1 MIDKERIGDENAPV
15 EEMNAA
21 QVERLRALLG
31 EAYPGPTRNVRPAVE
46 AAIRRERADARRAR
60 FVRWGG
66 LAACLAVIA
75 LIGVFALPRT
85 LVKLAPVAEKADE
98 CALDPAEAPAE
109 MANVYT
115 AALVPDADEAP
126 EEEGEPEAPATE
138 AAGSSRVMMG
148 FAPAAPASNANNA
161 VPEANES
168 YELCSNDLIAE
179 CEAEEDAVVVKS
191 DAVSAK
197 AAFLA
202 EFTKNLLARI
212 GDNGDSSPDSVSAL
226 IASNSAVLSADAVET
241 AWAETAAWFKSA
253 YPGSDLPD
261 YAETTGMG
269 N

>member
-1 MIDKERIGDENAPV
+1 MIDKERIGEMNAPV
-15 EEMNAA
+15 GEMSAA
-21 QVERLRALLG
+21 QVDRLRTLLR
-31 EAYPGPTRNVRPAVE
+31 EAYPGPGRSARPAVE
-46 AAIRRERADARRAR
+46 AAIRRDKAASRRAR

-85 LVKLAPVAEKADE
+85 LVKIAPVADKADG
-98 CALDPAEAPAE
+98 CALDLAEAPAE
-109 MANVYT
+109 MANAYT
-115 AALVPDADEAP
+115 AALVPDAYKAP
-126 EEEGEPEAPATE
+126 EEEGEAEAPARE
-138 AAGSSRVMMG
+138 ATGSSRMMMG

-161 VPEANES
+161 VPEAAES

-226 IASNSAVLSADAVET
+226 IASNAAVLSADTVET
-241 AWAETAAWFKSA
+241 AWSETAAWFKSA
-253 YPGSDLPD
+253 FPGADLPD
-261 YAETTGMG
+261 YAETTGLEG
-269 N
+269 

>member
-1 MIDKERIGDENAPV
+1 MIDKEEIGEMNAPV
-15 EEMNAA
+15 GEMSAA
-21 QVERLRALLG
+21 QVDRLRTLLG
-31 EAYPGPTRNVRPAVE
+31 EAYPGPIRSVRPAVE

-85 LVKLAPVAEKADE
+85 LVKIAPVAEKADG
-98 CALDPAEAPAE
+98 CALDLAEAPAE
-109 MANVYT
+109 MANVYM
-115 AALVPDADEAP
+115 AALVPDADEAS

-138 AAGSSRVMMG
+138 AAGSVRMMMG
-148 FAPAAPASNANNA
+148 FAPAAPASNANDA
-161 VPEANES
+161 VPEAAES

-179 CEAEEDAVVVKS
+179 CEAEEDAVIVKS

-212 GDNGDSSPDSVSAL
+212 GDNGDPSPDSVSAL
-226 IASNSAVLSADAVET
+226 IASNAAVLSADTVET
-241 AWAETAAWFKSA
+241 AWSETAAWFKSA
-253 YPGSDLPD
+253 FPGADLPD